1 MPANHRGH
9 GFLAV
14 SVTMLAVGVAAG
26 VVGVFGL
33 VHPGRAGAP
42 AAVRMPAA
50 AFAGAAAGGGHAGAV
65 AVGGAAG
72 AGAAGGGA
80 AGKAPGAGSG
90 AEAGIRSSGWAAIN
104 PGKPISIE
112 IPSIG
117 VRSRLVR
124 LGLQADGSLQA
135 PPDWDTP
142 GWYGDGSTPGQVD
155 SNPAVIAGHVDSRT
169 GPAVFYR
176 LRDLKPGDQV
186 IVRRDDGVVARFTV
200 DGSRSFAKTAFPDAE
215 VYGAV
220 DTVTP
225 QLRLITCTGSF
236 DRKAGRYRDDLVVFA
251 HRTG

>member
-1 MPANHRGH
+1 MLRGRA
-9 GFLAV
+9 LRALP
-14 SVTMLAVGVAAG
+14 VTMLAVGVAAG
-26 VVGVFGL
+26 VVGVIGL
-33 VHPGRAGAP
+33 IHPGRAGTSAG
-42 AAVRMPAA
+42 VGRAA
-50 AFAGAAAGGGHAGAV
+50 AGAGPTSADAPGPGSAGAA
-65 AVGGAAG
+65 AVGGAAAASGPGAG
-72 AGAAGGGA
+72 AGAANGGA
-80 AGKAPGAGSG
+80 ADHAV
-90 AEAGIRSSGWAAIN
+90 SGWAVTS
-104 PGKPISIE
+104 PGRPTSIE

-124 LGLQADGSLQA
+124 LGLEADGTLEA

-155 SNPAVIAGHVDSRT
+155 SNPAVIAGHVDSKT

-176 LRDLKPGDQV
+176 LRELKRGDQV

-200 DGSRSFAKTAFPDAE
+200 DGSRSFAKSAFPDAA
-215 VYGAV
+215 VYGPV
-220 DTVTP
+220 DTATP

>member
-1 MPANHRGH
+1 MPAKCRGR

-14 SVTMLAVGVAAG
+14 PVTMLAVGVAAG
-26 VVGVFGL
+26 VVGVFSL
-33 VHPGRAGAP
+33 VHPGRAGTP
-42 AAVRMPAA
+42 TAVRMSATASADAA
-50 AFAGAAAGGGHAGAV
+50 VGTGSDGAAAGGAGR
-65 AVGGAAG
+65 GASRG
-72 AGAAGGGA
+72 V
-80 AGKAPGAGSG
+80 SNV
-90 AEAGIRSSGWAAIN
+90 AEAGDRTSGWAVTN
-104 PGKPISIE
+104 PGKPTSIE

-117 VRSRLVR
+117 VRARLVR
-124 LGLQADGSLQA
+124 LGLQADGSLEA

-176 LRDLKPGDQV
+176 LRDLGPGDQV

-215 VYGAV
+215 VYGPV
-220 DTVTP
+220 DTAAP

-251 HRTG
+251 HRTA